1 MLSAMQAVSSDL
13 EAQEVSFN
21 VVPQAT
27 DVLLSRSKIEVISPY
42 ESTDS
47 FAVMPLEY
55 NVQKMSHRFAKR
67 VFDIVVGSIA
77 FPFIL
82 IRGTVSDIVKVLS
95 GKLSLV
101 GMHRAGKHT
110 QQLSKL
116 GLLSLADITY
126 DNISTEI
133 RSEDIDQLNL
143 YYARHH
149 TIGMDIEIVLRSVFR
164 HTSR

>member
-1 MLSAMQAVSSDL
+1 MLSAMQAVSGDL

-27 DVLLSRSKIEVISPY
+27 DVLLSRSKIEVISPE
-42 ESTDS
+42 ESSDS

-67 VFDIVVGSIA
+67 VLDIFVCIVS
-77 FPFIL
+77 FPFLAIM
-82 IRGTVSDIVKVLS
+82 GKSSDIGKVLG

-101 GMHRAGKHT
+101 GMHSSGKHT
-110 QQLSKL
+110 ERLAKH

-126 DNISTEI
+126 DNPVAEI
-133 RSEDIDQLNL
+133 RPEDIDQLNL

-149 TIGMDIEIVLRSVFR
+149 TIGMDIEILLRSVFHR
-164 HTSR
+164 SGR

>member
-1 MLSAMQAVSSDL
+1 MQAVSGDL

-27 DVLLSRSKIEVISPY
+27 DVLLSRSKIEVISPE

-47 FAVMPLEY
+47 FAVMPLAY

-67 VFDIVVGSIA
+67 VLDIVVGILA
-77 FPFIL
+77 FPFVAL
-82 IRGTVSDIVKVLS
+82 VGKSSDLGKVLA

-101 GMHRAGKHT
+101 GMHSSGKHT
-110 QQLSKL
+110 ERLSKH

-126 DNISTEI
+126 DNPAAEI
-133 RSEDIDQLNL
+133 RPEDIDQLNL

-149 TIGMDIEIVLRSVFR
+149 TIGMDIEILLRSVFR
-164 HTSR
+164 SSGR